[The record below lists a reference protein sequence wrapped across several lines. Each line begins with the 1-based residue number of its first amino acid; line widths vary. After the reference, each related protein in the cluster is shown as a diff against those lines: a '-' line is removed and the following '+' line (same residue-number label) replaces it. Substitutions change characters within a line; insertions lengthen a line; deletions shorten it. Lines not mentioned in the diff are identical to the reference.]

1 MSRQSRAQIG
11 PHPCLIT
18 CGVTGA
24 SGIMWKV
31 CSRMSAVQKY
41 TWGQPQGMLL
51 SCQGIFEKH
60 PGKVYVSIPVRPWV
74 LEYPRKAISPTQCAT
89 LFRLRLQYGGPFKQ
103 LLQVHVPPPSLSCAS
118 RMKGVQKSAE
128 AALLAAVGFSAVDH
142 TRSLE
147 SNTRNGEKETKGNGF
162 KEPVSSDPWERTNQT
177 IPPVTGMYLNRN
189 HT

>member
-1 MSRQSRAQIG
+1 MGSQVLLESCGRFAPECLQSRSTHGDSHRACFSVVKGSLKSI
-11 PHPCLIT
+11 L
-18 CGVTGA
+18 
-24 SGIMWKV
+24 
-31 CSRMSAVQKY
+31 
-41 TWGQPQGMLL
+41 
-51 SCQGIFEKH
+51 
-60 PGKVYVSIPVRPWV
+60 GKFMFHSIPVRPWV